1 VPTAVFHQGEAGWVN
16 FAAVGFD
23 HAKATGQPHVSVV
36 MRVLDEAGRPALPKP
51 STGEVAKDIA
61 ANARALPMQFALAI
75 NRTGKFTVEL
85 TATDQLSK
93 QSAKV
98 SFPLTVTKAK

>member
-1 VPTAVFHQGEAGWVN
+1 MHRF
-16 FAAVGFD
+16 VGFLGLLVILSI
-23 HAKATGQPHVSVV
+23 AFALSSKRRAIRIKT
-36 MRVLDEAGRPALPKP
+36 VLLGL
-51 STGEVAKDIA
+51 T
-61 ANARALPMQFALAI
+61 MQFALAI